1 MGKVEPCKLD
11 LPRAGVESA
20 IFDNPVVQGTVILKF
35 KTATTVRDTLD
46 RVFQRMRE
54 VVHRI
59 NHPLCALSVVRRF
72 HDTVNDGIAHIDIV
86 RRHVDF
92 RAENLFAVVV
102 FSRAHFP
109 EKSQVFFHASVAV
122 RAVYAG
128 LGKRAAGFA
137 DFFRGQIADVRKPF
151 FDKPF
156 RKRIHFFKVIGRIIK
171 RVPFKTQPLYVF
183 LNAVDVFDVFFRRVG
198 VVETQIA
205 SAVIFFLNAEIYAD
219 GFCVADM
226 QIPVRFG
233 RETRRYERMLAAF
246 KVGVNDVFNKVGWFC
261 KFFHICSLMEKSTL
275 YTPILFG

>member
-1 MGKVEPCKLD
+1 M
-11 LPRAGVESA
+11 
-20 IFDNPVVQGTVILKF
+20 
-35 KTATTVRDTLD
+35 
-46 RVFQRMRE
+46 
-54 VVHRI
+54 
-59 NHPLCALSVVRRF
+59 VRRF
-72 HDTVNDGIAHIDIV
+72 HDTVNDGIAHVDIV

-109 EKSQVFFHASVAV
+109 EKSQVFFHTSVAV

-137 DFFRGQIADVRKPF
+137 D
-151 FDKPF
+151 
-156 RKRIHFFKVIGRIIK
+156 
-171 RVPFKTQPLYVF
+171 
-183 LNAVDVFDVFFRRVG
+183 FFRRVG